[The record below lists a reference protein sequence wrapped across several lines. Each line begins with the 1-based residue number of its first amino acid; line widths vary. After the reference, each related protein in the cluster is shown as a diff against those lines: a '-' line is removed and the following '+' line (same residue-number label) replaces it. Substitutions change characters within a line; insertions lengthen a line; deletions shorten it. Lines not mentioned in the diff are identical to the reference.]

1 MAKELI
7 EKAHQVG
14 DAHPSKP
21 WVWTEYKPGK
31 FDWRP
36 PKKGAAKTTSGSSA
50 DAEPKNTSSQ
60 PKQNTQTGDG
70 NGAAAATPTKT
81 TTTKTTPGGYTP
93 KKAKIAYK
101 SGSKHHV
108 EVPETW
114 KIKKPNGKIVD
125 VQREN
130 IIKMLEGKTDDEIV
144 KWVNDPK
151 RAWKYRQLGWDEAAS
166 RGIDESKLNPSG
178 TLKDEWDRIE
188 ELAKAIG
195 KSGDEEE
202 GEEEDYDM
210 NLMGFNIEEFMSQFE
225 NGDEGWKDENDKRV
239 QKAFNKLDTLV
250 DRQKYDAFLD
260 YQKRQDENY
269 STPKEEVQDLNAEY
283 LTFLV
288 TNISPLFISAGG
300 AGVGKTFGLKKIAA
314 AMNYKFMTED
324 QNPSDGDW
332 TIVKC
337 ANPKSDKEFFEML
350 KKYNGSDDQGNPHV
364 LVFDDHD
371 SILTNKQYTATM
383 KTIAD
388 TDPDSRLFKDP
399 ETGKMIKF
407 TGKILVITNK
417 NQNALMKAA
426 GDAAEDLNAVF
437 SRAAKKD
444 IHFTINENLEILKNR
459 YKTMQIDGLKLSPQQ
474 EQKAREEVYKFI
486 VANKS
491 KLDPQ
496 FFTVRKF
503 GEVMKQVQKDFAVQE
518 AIQDDPTL
526 EDTVG
531 TGRGWKKTALS
542 ILNKAEE
549 NDIEKAESSFS
560 KKIKN
565 LPKETQEAMAEIK
578 KNHPEIYSQ
587 LWGDEVLDILN
598 RDDDVEEENPKKK
611 AKGKKNKT
619 EEDVEKSFFDGM
631 NIDEAENLI
640 FG

>member
-1 MAKELI
+1 MVKELI

-14 DAHPSKP
+14 DPHPKGKNL
-21 WVWTEYKPGK
+21 VWTEYKPGK

-60 PKQNTQTGDG
+60 PKQNTQTEDG
-70 NGAAAATPTKT
+70 NGVSS
-81 TTTKTTPGGYTP
+81 TTPAKKTSGGYTP
-93 KKAKIAYK
+93 KKAKTAYK

-114 KIKKPNGKIVD
+114 KIKKPNGRVVD
-125 VQREN
+125 VQRES

-178 TLKDEWDRIE
+178 TLQDEWDRIE
-188 ELAKAIG
+188 ELAQATG

-283 LTFLV
+283 LTFLT

-407 TGKILVITNK
+407 TGKVLVITNK

-459 YKTMQIDGLKLSPQQ
+459 YKTMQIDGLQLSPQQ
-474 EQKAREEVYKFI
+474 EQKAREEVYRFI
-486 VANKS
+486 VANKG
-491 KLDPQ
+491 KLHPQ

-503 GEVMKQVQKDFAVQE
+503 GEVMKQVQKDFATQAAVQN
-518 AIQDDPTL
+518 DPTL
-526 EDTVG
+526 ADVIG
-531 TGRGWKKTALS
+531 TGKGWKKMALNV
-542 ILNKAEE
+542 LNKAEE

-565 LPKETQEAMAEIK
+565 LPKETQEAMAKIK

-587 LWGDEVLDILN
+587 LWGDEALDILN
-598 RDDDVEEENPKKK
+598 RDDSVEEENPKKK
-611 AKGKKNKT
+611 VKGKKNKT